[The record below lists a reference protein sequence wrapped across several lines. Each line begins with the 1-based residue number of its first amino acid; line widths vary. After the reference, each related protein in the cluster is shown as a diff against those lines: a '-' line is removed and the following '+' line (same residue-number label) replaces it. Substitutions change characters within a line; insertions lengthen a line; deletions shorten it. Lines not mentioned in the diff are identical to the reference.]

1 MLLCWPT
8 IIIQVANLM
17 KLILAS
23 SSLYRKSL
31 LAKLCIPFTSESPDV
46 DEMPLTNEK
55 PEQLVSRLA
64 LAKAAYVAARHQGIV
79 IGSDQVACVDGKI
92 LGKPANFS
100 NAFKQLTFLSGR
112 TVTFYTGLALFDSQ
126 TGKQETIVETFDVSF
141 KHLSPKSITGYL
153 EVETPYDCAGSFKS
167 EGLGICLFSSLDGRD
182 PNTLVGLPLIALI
195 ELLAKFDVDIFD
207 YIQKG

>member
-1 MLLCWPT
+1 
-8 IIIQVANLM
+8 M

-46 DEMPLTNEK
+46 DETPLTNEK

-64 LAKAAYVAARHQGIV
+64 LAKAAYVAAHHQGIV
-79 IGSDQVACVDGKI
+79 IGSDQVACV
-92 LGKPANFS
+92 
-100 NAFKQLTFLSGR
+100 
-112 TVTFYTGLALFDSQ
+112 
-126 TGKQETIVETFDVSF
+126 DVSF

>member
-1 MLLCWPT
+1 
-8 IIIQVANLM
+8 M

-23 SSLYRKSL
+23 TSLYRKSL
-31 LAKLCIPFTSESPDV
+31 LAKLCIPFTCESPDV
-46 DEMPLTNEK
+46 DETPSIDEK
-55 PEQLVSRLA
+55 PEQLVSRLS
-64 LAKAAYVAARHQGIV
+64 LAKAADVAARHQGIV

-126 TGKQETIVETFDVSF
+126 TGKHETMVETFDVSF
-141 KHLSPKSITGYL
+141 KDLSSENITRYL
-153 EVETPYDCAGSFKS
+153 EIETPYDCAGSFKS

-195 ELLAKFDVDIFD
+195 ELLAKFDVNVFD
-207 YIQKG
+207 YIQKN